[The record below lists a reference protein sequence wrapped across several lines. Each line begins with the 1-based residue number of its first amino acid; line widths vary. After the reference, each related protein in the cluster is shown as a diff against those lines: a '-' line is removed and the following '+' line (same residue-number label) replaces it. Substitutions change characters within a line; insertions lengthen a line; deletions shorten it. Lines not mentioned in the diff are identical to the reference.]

1 MRLKF
6 AIPMAVAAASLSLTA
21 TSRAVVYAEGPADA
35 GDLPATAQ
43 VVSGQPVGTSLTS
56 ITGTLTLTNG
66 ISEADMFEIS
76 IASATGFSASTTGFA
91 AGANNFDTQLF
102 LFNSAGMGVAANDD
116 AASGGSQSS
125 LTTGTLVPGLYYL
138 LIDGSGRYP
147 ATSTGAPIF
156 PNYTDGTTDPSGT
169 YGPNSPTAIIA
180 GYTGSSNEG
189 GKYSITLT
197 GAQFVP
203 SAPVP
208 EPGTWAG
215 MAAGAAGLA
224 FYRRA
229 RRAKA
234 R

>member
-6 AIPMAVAAASLSLTA
+6 AIPMAIAAASLSLVA

-43 VVSGQPVGTSLTS
+43 IVSGQPAGTPLTG
-56 ITGTLTLTNG
+56 ITGALTLTNG

-76 IASATGFSASTTGFA
+76 ITGTTGFSASTTAFV
-91 AGANNFDTQLF
+91 AGSNNFDTQLF
-102 LFNSAGMGVAANDD
+102 LFDSAGKGVAANDD

-125 LTTGTLVPGLYYL
+125 LTPGTLVPGLYYL

-147 ATSTGAPIF
+147 VSSKGALIF
-156 PNYTDGTTDPSGT
+156 PNLTDGTTDPTGT
-169 YGPNSPTAIIA
+169 YGPNSPTAVIA
-180 GYTGSSNEG
+180 GYTGNSNEG
-189 GKYSITLT
+189 GKYSIAIT

-203 SAPVP
+203 AVVP
-208 EPGTWAG
+208 EPGSVAAVLAG
-215 MAAGAAGLA
+215 VAGLA
-224 FYRRA
+224 FLARSRRA
-229 RRAKA
+229 NA